1 MKPSEELMLLLELNN
16 YDVEK
21 FKLKMQVKY
30 EETGNLD
37 LYKFKKY
44 ADLIVSH
51 YLYEENLDYFSRNP
65 LTYRSDWGDDVVSM
79 DQFKVKHT
87 DILEEEITLKE
98 FLVLKEFNEVNK
110 ESILYDILDKWVEEY
125 RESSIRS
132 MENLRHMIIALPKK
146 SRKYHKPSKIMFL
159 LAILIA
165 FVNMLLFKNPATL
178 QPSFVSFISDF
189 VVDWNQLL
197 YDVPWYSL
205 YGVFT
210 ILLFVLYAVL
220 NNSFSRL
227 IRDVR
232 GEKNKYAVKTFDK
245 WDNDMKNARLKQSGI
260 LEDYVDLVV
269 KKPKKSKLELKTLI
283 GPEILMDKF
292 KNYVKMVEKKYDWMT
307 KNYSRFMTYIRL
319 LFLLAFL
326 FNLGFIGVGF
336 AIMRGLINV

>member
-16 YDVEK
+16 YNVDK
-21 FKLKMQVKY
+21 FKLKMQVEY

-37 LYKFKKY
+37 LYKHKKY

-65 LTYRSDWGDDVVSM
+65 LTYRSDWGTDVDSM
-79 DQFKVKHT
+79 DQFKVVHP
-87 DILEEEITLKE
+87 DIIEDMTLKE
-98 FLVLKEFNEVNK
+98 FLLLDEFNEVNR

-125 RESSIRS
+125 RESSIKS
-132 MENLRHMIIALPKK
+132 MENLRNMIVLLPKK
-146 SRKYHKPSKIMFL
+146 SKKYHKPSKLTFL
-159 LAILIA
+159 LAVLLA
-165 FVNMLLFKNPATL
+165 FLNMLVFKNPSVL
-178 QPSFVSFISDF
+178 QPSMLQFVVDF

-205 YGVFT
+205 FGVFS
-210 ILLFVLYAVL
+210 IILFVLYAVF

-232 GEKNKYAVKTFDK
+232 SEKNKHAAKTFNK
-245 WDNDMKNARLKQSGI
+245 WDNDMQNSRLKQSGL

-269 KKPKKSKLELKTLI
+269 KKPKKSRLELKTLV

-292 KNYVKMVEKKYDWMT
+292 KAYVKMIERKYDWMT
-307 KNYSRFMTYIRL
+307 NNYATVMTYLRL
-319 LFLLAFL
+319 LFLFAFI
-326 FNLGFIGVGF
+326 FNLAFIGVGF
-336 AIMRGLINV
+336 AMMRGLIDV

>member
-1 MKPSEELMLLLELNN
+1 MRPSEELMVLLELNN
-16 YDVEK
+16 YSVDK
-21 FKLKMQVKY
+21 FKLKKQVEY

-37 LYKFKKY
+37 LYKYKKY
-44 ADLIVSH
+44 SELVVCH
-51 YLYEENLDYFSRNP
+51 YLYEGNLDYFSRNP
-65 LTYRSDWGDDVVSM
+65 LTYRFDWGEDVKSM
-79 DQFKVKHT
+79 DQFNITHP
-87 DILEEEITLKE
+87 DIEEKMTLKE
-98 FLVLKEFNEVNK
+98 FLGLERFNEVNK
-110 ESILYDILDKWVEEY
+110 ESVLYDVLDGWVEEY
-125 RESSIRS
+125 REASIKS
-132 MENLRHMIIALPKK
+132 MENLRDMIVLLPKK
-146 SRKYHKPSKIMFL
+146 NKKYHKPSKLVFL
-159 LAILIA
+159 LSALFA
-165 FVNMLLFKNPATL
+165 LFNMLLFKNPETL
-178 QPSFVSFISDF
+178 QPSFMSFISDF
-189 VVDWNQLL
+189 VIDWNQLL
-197 YDVPWYSL
+197 YDVPLYSL